1 MVTINLSLYIKGGK
15 IMKKVVITIGREFG
29 SGGREIGIKLSEK
42 LNIPFYDKELIL
54 HTAEKTN
61 LEKSIVERYDEQHS
75 FPAFSSSNIFDI
87 YQMPMS
93 DRIYIAQADVIRD
106 IANKESCIIVGRC
119 ADFIL
124 DENPD
129 VFKVFIT
136 APMKDKVER
145 KRSILEGKTDS
156 EIENHISKIN
166 KKRAKYYTYY
176 TDRTWGKAS
185 TYNLCID
192 SSILGI
198 DGTVE
203 LIANAVEM
211 RK

>member
-1 MVTINLSLYIKGGK
+1 
-15 IMKKVVITIGREFG
+15 MKKVVITIGREFG

-61 LEKSIVERYDEQHS
+61 LEHSIVEKYDEKHS

-93 DRIYIAQADVIRD
+93 DRIYIAQSDVIRD
-106 IANKESCIIVGRC
+106 LASKESCIIVGRC

-124 DENPD
+124 DECPD

-136 APMKDKVER
+136 APIKDKIER
-145 KRSILEGKTDS
+145 KREILPGKSDG
-156 EIENHISKIN
+156 EIEAHINKID

-192 SSILGI
+192 SSVLGI
-198 DGTVE
+198 DGTVD
-203 LIANAVEM
+203 LIIDAVNK
-211 RK
+211 R

>member
-1 MVTINLSLYIKGGK
+1 
-15 IMKKVVITIGREFG
+15 MKKVVITIGREFG
-29 SGGREIGIKLSEK
+29 SGGREIGIKLSKK

-54 HTAEKTN
+54 HAAEKAN
-61 LEKSIVERYDEQHS
+61 LEKSIVEKYDEQHS
-75 FPAFSSSNIFDI
+75 LPAFSSSNIFDI

-106 IANKESCIIVGRC
+106 IAEKESCIIVGRC

-124 DENPD
+124 DESPD

-145 KRSILEGKTDS
+145 KRSILEGKSDK
-156 EIENHISKIN
+156 EIESHISKID

-176 TDRTWGKAS
+176 TDRTWGLAS

-203 LIANAVEM
+203 LIANAVSM
-211 RK
+211 IR

>member
-1 MVTINLSLYIKGGK
+1 MR
-15 IMKKVVITIGREFG
+15 KVIITIGREFG
-29 SGGREIGIKLSEK
+29 SGGREIGLKLSEK

-54 HTAEKTN
+54 HTAEKTKI
-61 LEKSIVERYDEQHS
+61 EESVIERYDEQHS
-75 FPAFSSSNIFDI
+75 FPAFSSSNVFDI

-106 IANKESCIIVGRC
+106 LAKKGSCIIVGRC

-124 DENPD
+124 DDEPD
-129 VFKVFIT
+129 CLKVFIF
-136 APMKDKVER
+136 APMKDKIER
-145 KRSILEGKTDS
+145 KRSILSEKSDK
-156 EIENHISKIN
+156 EIENHITKID
-166 KKRAKYYTYY
+166 KKRSKYYTYY

-185 TYNLCID
+185 TYDLCIN

-198 DGTVE
+198 DGTVD
-203 LIANAVEM
+203 LIADAVNA

>member
-1 MVTINLSLYIKGGK
+1 
-15 IMKKVVITIGREFG
+15 MKKVIVTIGREFG
-29 SGGREIGIKLSEK
+29 RGGREIGLKLSEK
-42 LNIPFYDKELIL
+42 LGIPFYDKELIL

-61 LEKSIVERYDEQHS
+61 LEESIIEKYDEQHS

-106 IANKESCIIVGRC
+106 IAAKESCIIVGRC

-124 DENPD
+124 DDNPN

-145 KRSILEGKTDS
+145 KRPILEGKKDS
-156 EIENHISKIN
+156 EIENHIAKID

-203 LIANAVEM
+203 LIAKAIET

>member
-1 MVTINLSLYIKGGK
+1 
-15 IMKKVVITIGREFG
+15 MKKVVITIGREFG

-136 APMKDKVER
+136 APMKDKIER
-145 KRSILEGKTDS
+145 KRSILEEKNDS
-156 EIENHISKIN
+156 EIESHISKID

>member
-1 MVTINLSLYIKGGK
+1 
-15 IMKKVVITIGREFG
+15 MKKVIVTIGREFG
-29 SGGREIGIKLSEK
+29 SGGREIGLKLSEK
-42 LNIPFYDKELIL
+42 LGIPFYDKKLIV

-61 LEKSIVERYDEQHS
+61 LEESIVERYDEQHS

-106 IANKESCIIVGRC
+106 IAAKDSCIIVGRC

-124 DENPD
+124 DDNPD

-136 APMKDKVER
+136 APMKDKIER
-145 KRSILEGKTDS
+145 KRPLLEGKKDS
-156 EIENHISKIN
+156 EIENHIAKID

-203 LIANAVEM
+203 LIAKAIEM
-211 RK
+211 R

>member
-1 MVTINLSLYIKGGK
+1 M
-15 IMKKVVITIGREFG
+15 MKKVIITIGREFG
-29 SGGREIGIKLSEK
+29 SGGREIGLKLAEK

-54 HTAEKTN
+54 HTAEKSN
-61 LEKSIVERYDEQHS
+61 LEQSIIERYDEQHA

-93 DRIYIAQADVIRD
+93 DRVYIAQADVIRD
-106 IANKESCIIVGRC
+106 IAAKGSCIIVGRC

-124 DENPD
+124 DDNPD
-129 VFKVFIT
+129 CFKVFIH
-136 APMKDKVER
+136 APMKDKIER
-145 KRSILEGKTDS
+145 KKPLLPDKTDS
-156 EIENHISKIN
+156 EIQAHIRKID

-176 TDRTWGKAS
+176 TDRTWGMS
-185 TYNLCID
+185 LTYNLSID

-203 LIANAVEM
+203 LISQAVLM
-211 RK
+211 R

>member
-1 MVTINLSLYIKGGK
+1 MR
-15 IMKKVVITIGREFG
+15 KVIITIGREFG
-29 SGGREIGIKLSEK
+29 SGGREIGIRLSEK
-42 LNIPFYDKELIL
+42 LNIPFYDKKLIL

-61 LEKSIVERYDEQHS
+61 IEQSVIERYDEQHS

-106 IANKESCIIVGRC
+106 IAAKESCIIVGRC

-124 DENPD
+124 DDNPD

-136 APMKDKVER
+136 APIKDKVER
-145 KRSILEGKTDS
+145 KRPLLPGKSDA
-156 EIENHISKIN
+156 EIENHITKID

-176 TDRTWGKAS
+176 TDRTWGKSS
-185 TYNLCID
+185 TYNLCVD
-192 SSILGI
+192 SSVLGI
-198 DGTVE
+198 EGTVD
-203 LIANAVEM
+203 LIIHAINM
-211 RK
+211 RR

>member
-1 MVTINLSLYIKGGK
+1 
-15 IMKKVVITIGREFG
+15 MKKVVITIGREFG
-29 SGGREIGIKLSEK
+29 SGGREIGIKLSKK

-61 LEKSIVERYDEQHS
+61 LEQSIVERYDEQHS

-106 IANKESCIIVGRC
+106 IASKESCIIVGRC

-136 APMKDKVER
+136 APIKDKVER
-145 KRSILEGKTDS
+145 KRSILQGKSDS
-156 EIENHISKIN
+156 EIESHISKID

-203 LIANAVEM
+203 LIANAIEM

>member
-1 MVTINLSLYIKGGK
+1 
-15 IMKKVVITIGREFG
+15 MKKVVITIGREFG

-42 LNIPFYDKELIL
+42 LNIPFYDKKLIL

-61 LEKSIVERYDEQHS
+61 LEESIIEKYDEQHS

-106 IANKESCIIVGRC
+106 IAQEGSCIIVGRC

-124 DENPD
+124 DDEPD

-136 APMKDKVER
+136 APMKDKIER
-145 KRSILEGKTDS
+145 KRHLLEGKSDA
-156 EIENHISKIN
+156 EIESHISKID

-176 TDRTWGKAS
+176 TDRTWGKAT

-192 SSILGI
+192 SSVLGI

-203 LIANAVEM
+203 LIANAISM

>member
-1 MVTINLSLYIKGGK
+1 
-15 IMKKVVITIGREFG
+15 MKKVVITIGREFG

-61 LEKSIVERYDEQHS
+61 LEHSIVEKYDEKHS

-93 DRIYIAQADVIRD
+93 DRIYIAQSDVIRD
-106 IANKESCIIVGRC
+106 LASKESCIIVGRC

-124 DENPD
+124 DECPD

-136 APMKDKVER
+136 APAKLRHTSIKLI
-145 KRSILEGKTDS
+145 RSVLSI
-156 EIENHISKIN
+156 IHITLTAPGVRRPHTTS
-166 KKRAKYYTYY
+166 A
-176 TDRTWGKAS
+176 
-185 TYNLCID
+185 
-192 SSILGI
+192 
-198 DGTVE
+198 
-203 LIANAVEM
+203 
-211 RK
+211 

>member
-1 MVTINLSLYIKGGK
+1 
-15 IMKKVVITIGREFG
+15 MKKVVITIGREFG
-29 SGGREIGIKLSEK
+29 SGGREIGLKLSEK
-42 LNIPFYDKELIL
+42 LNIPFYDKELIVP
-54 HTAEKTN
+54 TAEKTK
-61 LEKSIVERYDEQHS
+61 LEKSIVERYDEKHS
-75 FPAFSSSNIFDI
+75 FPAFSSSNVFDI

-106 IANKESCIIVGRC
+106 IAAKGSCIIVGRC

-124 DENPD
+124 DGDPD

-145 KRSILEGKTDS
+145 KRNLLQNKSDS
-156 EIENHISKIN
+156 EIENHITKID

-176 TDRTWGKAS
+176 TDRTWGKAT

-192 SSILGI
+192 SSIMGI
-198 DGTVE
+198 DGTVD
-203 LIANAVEM
+203 LIIHAINM
-211 RK
+211 RTH

>member
-1 MVTINLSLYIKGGK
+1 
-15 IMKKVVITIGREFG
+15 MKKVVITIGREFG
-29 SGGREIGIKLSEK
+29 SGGREIGIKLSKK

-106 IANKESCIIVGRC
+106 VANKESCIIVGRC

-136 APMKDKVER
+136 APMKDKIER

-156 EIENHISKIN
+156 EIESHISKID

>member
-1 MVTINLSLYIKGGK
+1 
-15 IMKKVVITIGREFG
+15 MKKVVITIGREFG

-42 LNIPFYDKELIL
+42 LNIPFYDKKLIL

-61 LEKSIVERYDEQHS
+61 LEESIIEKHDEQHS
-75 FPAFSSSNIFDI
+75 FPVFSSSNVFDI

-106 IANKESCIIVGRC
+106 IAEKESCIIVGRC

-124 DENPD
+124 DDNPD

-136 APMKDKVER
+136 APMKDKIER
-145 KRSILEGKTDS
+145 KRPLLEGKSDA
-156 EIENHISKIN
+156 EIRAHIAKID

-176 TDRTWGKAS
+176 TDRTWGSAA

-192 SSILGI
+192 SSKVGI
-198 DGTVE
+198 DGAVE
-203 LIANAVEM
+203 LIASAISM

>member
-1 MVTINLSLYIKGGK
+1 
-15 IMKKVVITIGREFG
+15 MKKVVITIGREFG

-61 LEKSIVERYDEQHS
+61 LEHSIVEKYDEKHS
-75 FPAFSSSNIFDI
+75 FPTFSSSNIFDI

-93 DRIYIAQADVIRD
+93 DRIYIAQSDVIRD
-106 IANKESCIIVGRC
+106 LASKESCIIVGRC

-136 APMKDKVER
+136 APIKDKIER
-145 KRSILEGKTDS
+145 KREVLPGKSDS
-156 EIENHISKIN
+156 EIEAHINKID

-192 SSILGI
+192 SSVLGI
-198 DGTVE
+198 DGTVD
-203 LIANAVEM
+203 LIIDAVNK
-211 RK
+211 R

>member
-1 MVTINLSLYIKGGK
+1 
-15 IMKKVVITIGREFG
+15 MKKVVITIGREFG

-136 APMKDKVER
+136 APMRDKIER

-156 EIENHISKIN
+156 EIESHISKID

>member
-1 MVTINLSLYIKGGK
+1 MR
-15 IMKKVVITIGREFG
+15 KVIVTIGREFG
-29 SGGREIGIKLSEK
+29 SGGREIGLKLSEK

-61 LEKSIVERYDEQHS
+61 LEESIVEKYDEQHS

-106 IANKESCIIVGRC
+106 IAQKESCIIVGRC

-124 DENPD
+124 DNDPD

-145 KRSILEGKTDS
+145 KRAILEGKSDA
-156 EIENHISKIN
+156 EISSHISKID

-176 TDRTWGKAS
+176 TDRTWGSAA
-185 TYNLCID
+185 TYNLCVD
-192 SSILGI
+192 SSKVGI
-198 DGTVE
+198 DGAVE
-203 LIANAVEM
+203 LIASAISM
-211 RK
+211 MK

>member
-1 MVTINLSLYIKGGK
+1 
-15 IMKKVVITIGREFG
+15 MKKVVITIGREFG

-42 LNIPFYDKELIL
+42 LNIAFYDKKLIL

-61 LEKSIVERYDEQHS
+61 LEESIIEKHDEQHS
-75 FPAFSSSNIFDI
+75 FPVFSSSNVFDI

-106 IANKESCIIVGRC
+106 IAAKESCIIVGRC

-124 DENPD
+124 DDNPD

-136 APMKDKVER
+136 SPMKDKIER
-145 KRSILEGKTDS
+145 KRPLLEGKSDA
-156 EIENHISKIN
+156 EIRAHIAKID

-176 TDRTWGKAS
+176 TDRTWGNAA
-185 TYNLCID
+185 TYHLCVD

-203 LIANAVEM
+203 LIANAISM

>member
-1 MVTINLSLYIKGGK
+1 MR
-15 IMKKVVITIGREFG
+15 KVIITIGREFG
-29 SGGREIGIKLSEK
+29 SGGREIGIRLSEK

-61 LEKSIVERYDEQHS
+61 LEKSIVEKYDEQHS
-75 FPAFSSSNIFDI
+75 FPTFSSSNIFDI

-93 DRIYIAQADVIRD
+93 DRIYIAQADVIRSL
-106 IANKESCIIVGRC
+106 AEKESCIIVGRC

-136 APMKDKVER
+136 APMQDKIER
-145 KRSILEGKTDS
+145 KRPILEGKKDS
-156 EIENHISKIN
+156 EIESHITKID

-176 TDRTWGKAS
+176 TDRTWGKAT
-185 TYNLCID
+185 TYNLCVD
-192 SSILGI
+192 SSVLGI
-198 DGTVE
+198 EGTVD
-203 LIANAVEM
+203 LIIHAINM

>member
-1 MVTINLSLYIKGGK
+1 
-15 IMKKVVITIGREFG
+15 MKKVIITIGREFG

-61 LEKSIVERYDEQHS
+61 LEHSIVEKYDEKHS

-106 IANKESCIIVGRC
+106 LSAKESCIIVGRC

-129 VFKVFIT
+129 IFKIFIT
-136 APMKDKVER
+136 APMKDKIAR
-145 KRSILEGKTDS
+145 KRDVLPGKSDA
-156 EIENHISKIN
+156 EIEAHITKID

-185 TYNLCID
+185 TYHLCIN
-192 SSILGI
+192 SSLLGI

-203 LIANAVEM
+203 LLAEAVNK
-211 RK
+211 R